1 MSLLREEPRGG
12 EDALRAI
19 TELLQDARAA
29 DPTLGLY
36 EAADVQWW
44 WAQAPR
50 LIETFPQL
58 VWFDEVGRPQ
68 AAVIMTGW
76 SYGVQMDPV
85 VLPGATPELVAQ
97 VVDSGLHHASTAGFD
112 SVQLEVDR
120 ADHVLREA
128 LCARGFEVEDSG
140 WAEAW
145 MSADTRPE
153 ISPLPSDYQ
162 LTCRL
167 GTRSQPHHLTERNGD
182 AVERRLQQTSL
193 YRADLDLVVLDVR
206 GNVAAYGL
214 FWFDPVT
221 STGMIEPMRTEDA
234 HRRRGLA
241 RHLLTAGIDKLAD
254 VGADRVK
261 VCFELSNPASS
272 ELYPSIGFRAVKRTD
287 VLSGPTKGLSTS

>member
-1 MSLLREEPRGG
+1 MSLPREEPRVG
-12 EDALRAI
+12 EEALQAI
-19 TELLQDARAA
+19 TELLQHARAA

-44 WAQAPR
+44 WAQEPR

-58 VWFDEVGRPQ
+58 VWFDEVGRPK

-76 SYGVQMDPV
+76 SYGIQMDPI

-97 VVDSGLHHASTAGFD
+97 VVDRGLDHAASAGFD

-128 LCARGFEVEDSG
+128 MSARGFEVQDSG

-145 MSADTRPE
+145 MSVTARPE
-153 ISPLPSDYQ
+153 ISPLPMGYQ
-162 LTCRL
+162 LACRL
-167 GTRSQPHHLTERNGD
+167 DTKPRPHHLIERNGD
-182 AVERRLQQTSL
+182 AVERRLEQTSL
-193 YRADLDLVVLDVR
+193 YRADLDLVVLDGR
-206 GNVAAYGL
+206 SDVAAYGL

-234 HRRRGLA
+234 HQRRGLA
-241 RHLLTAGIDKLAD
+241 RHLLTAGINKLAN
-254 VGADRVK
+254 VGGDRVK
-261 VCFELSNPASS
+261 ICFELSNPASS
-272 ELYPSIGFRAVKRTD
+272 ELYPAVGFRRVKRTD
-287 VLSGPTKGLSTS
+287 VLSGPTNGSSAT